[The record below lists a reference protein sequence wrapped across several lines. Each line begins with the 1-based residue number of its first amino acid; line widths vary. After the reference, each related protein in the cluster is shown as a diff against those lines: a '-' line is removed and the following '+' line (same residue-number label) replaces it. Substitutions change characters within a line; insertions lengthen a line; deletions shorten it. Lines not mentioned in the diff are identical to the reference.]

1 MTKPKKVNRAAKEK
15 EFEAV
20 FNRFHQFIRMNI
32 HKYDLIKSGIDAED
46 ILQDIKIKLWK
57 IFKNE
62 KKIKNYAS
70 YIKKVVDTSV
80 IDHIRKFRKEEG
92 IINLE
97 IQRKISERSVKYQQD
112 GTENINL
119 KKILNEALEELI
131 NSRKRVVK
139 LFLLNMSLEDIA
151 LALGWTKD
159 KTRNLLYRGLDDL
172 KHSLR
177 AKGIEYED

>member
-1 MTKPKKVNRAAKEK
+1 MIKSNKMNRTIKEK

-20 FNRFHQFIRMNI
+20 FNRFHQFIQINI
-32 HKYDLIKSGIDAED
+32 RKYDLMKNGIDAED

-57 IFKNE
+57 ILKNE

-92 IINLE
+92 VINLE
-97 IQRKISERSVKYQQD
+97 IQRKISERSCNYHND

-119 KKILNEALEELI
+119 KKILYEALEDLI
-131 NSRKRVVK
+131 TSRKKVVK
-139 LFLLNMSLEDIA
+139 LFLLNMKLEDIA
-151 LALGWTKD
+151 LALGWSKD
-159 KTRNLLYRGLDDL
+159 KTRNLLYRGLEDL
-172 KHSLR
+172 KQSLK